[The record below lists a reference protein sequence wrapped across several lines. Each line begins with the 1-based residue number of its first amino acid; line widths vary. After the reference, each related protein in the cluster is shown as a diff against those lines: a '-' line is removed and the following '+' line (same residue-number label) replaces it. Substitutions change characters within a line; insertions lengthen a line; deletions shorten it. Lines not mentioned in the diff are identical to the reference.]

1 MCQEILKKN
10 LDHQFLIALLTDLRY
25 HLQMF
30 NQSQLDAIDTAIHT
44 HLIAAGL
51 DHVIFMDMAG
61 NTIAKHDNG
70 KNFLDSTA
78 FAALAAGNFA
88 AVDAMAKLVGE
99 TEFSLLFHKGEKS
112 SIHFSKVNNDT
123 LLITMFN
130 KNISLGLVRLKV
142 AETIKKI
149 NIILGSDG

>member
-1 MCQEILKKN
+1 
-10 LDHQFLIALLTDLRY
+10 
-25 HLQMF
+25 MF
-30 NQSQLDAIDTAIHT
+30 NQTQLYAIDNVIHT
-44 HLIAAGL
+44 NLIEAGL

-70 KNFLDSTA
+70 KSHLDSTA

-99 TEFSLLFHKGEKS
+99 SEFSLLFHRGEKS
-112 SIHFSKVNNDT
+112 SIHFSKVNDET

-142 AETIKKI
+142 TETIKKI
-149 NIILGSDG
+149 NIILAND

>member
-1 MCQEILKKN
+1 
-10 LDHQFLIALLTDLRY
+10 
-25 HLQMF
+25 MF
-30 NQSQLDAIDTAIHT
+30 IQNQLDAIDNVIRAN
-44 HLIAAGL
+44 LIEAGL
-51 DHVIFMDMAG
+51 DNVIFMDMAG

-70 KNFLDSTA
+70 KSHLDSTA

-99 TEFSLLFHKGEKS
+99 SEFSLLFHKGEKS
-112 SIHFSKVNNDT
+112 SIHFSKVDDET

-142 AETIKKI
+142 SETIEEINKI
-149 NIILGSDG
+149 LSKD

>member
-1 MCQEILKKN
+1 
-10 LDHQFLIALLTDLRY
+10 
-25 HLQMF
+25 MF
-30 NQSQLDAIDTAIHT
+30 NENQLKAIDNVIHT
-44 HLIAAGL
+44 NLIEAGI

-70 KNFLDSTA
+70 KNTLDSIA

-99 TEFSLLFHKGEKS
+99 SEFSLLFHKGEKS
-112 SIHFSKVNNDT
+112 SIHFSKANDDT

-130 KNISLGLVRLKV
+130 KDISLGLVRLK
-142 AETIKKI
+142 AGEAIEQI
-149 NIILGSDG
+149 NEILSNE

>member
-1 MCQEILKKN
+1 
-10 LDHQFLIALLTDLRY
+10 
-25 HLQMF
+25 MF
-30 NQSQLDAIDTAIHT
+30 NQTQLDAIDSAILI
-44 HLIAAGL
+44 HLIESGV

-70 KNFLDSTA
+70 KSRLDSTA

-99 TEFSLLFHKGEKS
+99 SEFSLLFHKGEKS
-112 SIHFSKVNNDT
+112 SIHFSKVNEDT

-130 KNISLGLVRLKV
+130 KDISLGLVRLKV
-142 AETIKKI
+142 AETVKE
-149 NIILGSDG
+149 IIRTLDSQLS